1 MRDQQFPRYSFY
13 GFFLTLIAL
22 LLLPPFFDNNFG
34 LTHKLIWS
42 ASLLACLWLITHDRF
57 MLLLGSVLALPC
69 LVINW
74 EVFLLEGAAWT
85 SVTYNFCTI
94 FFLLFITVHL
104 LRFVIAAKK
113 VNSDLIFASL
123 CAYLLVAL
131 VWSRIYVLI
140 ELFVP
145 GSFSVDA
152 SLFQNSEEIAALF
165 TYYSFVTI
173 STLGY
178 GDVAPITQLAR
189 SWATMEAILGQLYLA
204 IVVARLMGLYIG
216 SELTKNNLSDE

>member
-1 MRDQQFPRYSFY
+1 MRDHQFPRYSFY

-22 LLLPPFFDNNFG
+22 LLLPPFFGNGFG
-34 LTHKLIWS
+34 LMHKLIWS
-42 ASLLACLWLITHDRF
+42 ASLLACLWLITHNRL

-69 LVINW
+69 LMVNW
-74 EVFLLEGAAWT
+74 ELFLEGKAWVAAA
-85 SVTYNFCTI
+85 YNFFTI
-94 FFLLFITVHL
+94 FFLLFICMHL
-104 LRFVIAAKK
+104 LRFVIVAKK

-131 VWSRIYVLI
+131 VWSRIYILI

-145 GSFSVDA
+145 GSFSIDA
-152 SLFQNSEEIAALF
+152 TLFQSGEEIAALF

-189 SWATMEAILGQLYLA
+189 SWAAMEAILGQLYLA

-216 SELTKNNLSDE
+216 SELTKNKLSDE